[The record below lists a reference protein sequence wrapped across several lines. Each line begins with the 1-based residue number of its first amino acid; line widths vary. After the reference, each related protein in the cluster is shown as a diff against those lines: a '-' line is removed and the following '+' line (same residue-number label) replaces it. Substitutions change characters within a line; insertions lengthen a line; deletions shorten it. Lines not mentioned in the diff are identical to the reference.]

1 MRLNEKKFFE
11 LAKTNGFEAA
21 DLSYSHSVSTSLS
34 IFHSEIDSFTE
45 HETISLD
52 ARGIVNGKFGA
63 VSTEQIDK
71 NTPQFLVDS
80 IKSTAK
86 IIEKDEPGFI
96 FEGSKKYHKKNV
108 YNKAIEE
115 MKVSDAIKTCLE
127 IEKKLY
133 AFDKRINEVVTV
145 GYENEKSDSFLANT
159 YGLKLKSKEG
169 TYTYYAEVTAALGDE
184 VRTGFKVFVSMD
196 PNEFDVNK
204 FVKEVAE
211 DALKKLGS
219 TQCKSKKYPVVFNPE
234 TASILLKFFLGP
246 IDYEEVEK
254 KSSYFVGKL
263 NQQVASKK
271 LTVIENGLEKNI
283 FFEYFDDE
291 GVAVNKKEILKKGVL
306 KTYLYTVENAKKAGV
321 EPTGNSTVVGGK
333 AHAKLNQIFVKPGR
347 KSEEE
352 IIAGIKEGVYIND
365 LQGLHAGMNQRS
377 GNFSLQSAGFMI
389 RDGKLAEPLALIT
402 VADNLLN
409 LFNNIKDIANNSK
422 LVIQTS
428 TTCPSIYVKKISIT
442 GK

>member
-11 LAKTNGFEAA
+11 LALANGFEAA
-21 DLSYSHSVSTSLS
+21 DLSYSHSTSTSIS
-34 IFHSEIDSFTE
+34 IFHGEIDSFTE

-52 ARGIVNGKFGA
+52 ARGIVDGKFGA

-80 IKSTAK
+80 IKTTAK
-86 IIEKDEPGFI
+86 IIEKDEQGII
-96 FEGSKKYHKKNV
+96 FKGSEKYHKKNV
-108 YNKAIEE
+108 YNKAVSE
-115 MKVSDAIKTCLE
+115 MKVADAIKTCLE
-127 IEKKLY
+127 IEKKILAY
-133 AFDKRINEVVTV
+133 DKRINEVITV
-145 GYENEKSDSFLANT
+145 GYENETNDSLLTNT
-159 YGLKLKSKEG
+159 YGLKLKSKTG
-169 TYTYYAEVTAALGDE
+169 TYVYYAQISAKQGEE
-184 VRTGFKVFVSMD
+184 IRTGFKVFVSMD
-196 PNEFDVNK
+196 PSEFDVDK
-204 FVKEVAE
+204 FVKKVAE
-211 DALKKLGS
+211 EALNKLGS
-219 TQCKSKKYPVVFNPE
+219 TQCKSKKYPVVFNQE

-271 LTVIENGLEKNI
+271 LTVVENALAKNI

-291 GVAVNKKEILKKGVL
+291 GVATNKKDILKKGVL
-306 KTYLYTVENAKKAGV
+306 KTYLYTLETARKAGV
-321 EPTGNSTVVGGK
+321 EPTGNSTVAGGK
-333 AHAKLNQIFVKPGR
+333 SVARLNQLFVKPGR

-352 IIAGIKEGVYIND
+352 IFARIKEGVYITD

-377 GNFSLQSAGFMI
+377 GNFSLQSEGFMI

-402 VADNLLN
+402 VAGNLLEVFNSIKEIGNN
-409 LFNNIKDIANNSK
+409 LK
-422 LVIQTS
+422 LITQTS
-428 TTCPSIYVKKISIT
+428 ITCPSIYVKKLSIT

>member
-11 LAKTNGFEAA
+11 LAKANGFEAA

-108 YNKAIEE
+108 YNKAVEE

-169 TYTYYAEVTAALGDE
+169 TYTYYAEVTATLGDE

-196 PNEFDVNK
+196 PNEFDVDK

-234 TASILLKFFLGP
+234 TASILLKYFLGP

-306 KTYLYTVENAKKAGV
+306 KTYLYTLENAKKAGV

-352 IIAGIKEGVYIND
+352 MIAGVKEGVYIND

-422 LVIQTS
+422 LIIQTS
-428 TTCPSIYVKKISIT
+428 TTCPSIYVKKVSIT